1 MFDSIDLVRVIKKAS
16 VEAVQA
22 TKPVSILFGTVITS
36 NPIRIN
42 VEQKMTLTK
51 EQLITPERLVNQFAI
66 GDNVILLQVQGGQ
79 SFIILD
85 KVGG

>member
-16 VEAVQA
+16 VEAVKA
-22 TKPVSILFGTVITS
+22 DKPVSILFGTVITS

-51 EQLITPERLVNQFAI
+51 EQIVIPQRLVDQFTI